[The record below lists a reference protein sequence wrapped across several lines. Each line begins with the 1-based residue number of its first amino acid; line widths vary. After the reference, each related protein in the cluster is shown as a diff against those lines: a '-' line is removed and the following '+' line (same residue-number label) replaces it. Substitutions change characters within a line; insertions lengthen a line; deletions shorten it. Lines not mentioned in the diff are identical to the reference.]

1 MNELSLTIIR
11 VAFLAV
17 LWLFVIAAIG
27 VVRTDLLG
35 GPSTTARRGKAR
47 QAQAPRQ
54 NRPAR
59 CLGVGAA
66 RLWRCRVSAAARTFR
81 WTCVL
86 SPQRTGIW
94 KLPSRKGSSAKIY
107 FTG

>member
-35 GPSTTARRGKAR
+35 GPSTTARRSKAR

-54 NRPAR
+54 SRPAR
-59 CLGVGAA
+59 PPRPAA
-66 RLWRCRVSAAARTFR
+66 GHR
-81 WTCVL
+81 
-86 SPQRTGIW
+86 
-94 KLPSRKGSSAKIY
+94 GSWW
-107 FTG
+107 

>member
-35 GPSTTARRGKAR
+35 GSAASARRGKVR
-47 QAQAPRQ
+47 QTHP
-54 NRPAR
+54 
-59 CLGVGAA
+59 C
-66 RLWRCRVSAAARTFR
+66 
-81 WTCVL
+81 
-86 SPQRTGIW
+86 
-94 KLPSRKGSSAKIY
+94 K
-107 FTG
+107 

>member
-35 GPSTTARRGKAR
+35 GPSTTARRGKCAR
-47 QAQAPRQ
+47 PR
-54 NRPAR
+54 RR
-59 CLGVGAA
+59 A
-66 RLWRCRVSAAARTFR
+66 RLVRPGRPGPDAGRRAFW
-81 WTCVL
+81 W
-86 SPQRTGIW
+86 
-94 KLPSRKGSSAKIY
+94 
-107 FTG
+107 

>member
-35 GPSTTARRGKAR
+35 GP
-47 QAQAPRQ
+47 
-54 NRPAR
+54 
-59 CLGVGAA
+59 AA
-66 RLWRCRVSAAARTFR
+66 VHRESW
-81 WTCVL
+81 W
-86 SPQRTGIW
+86 
-94 KLPSRKGSSAKIY
+94 
-107 FTG
+107 

>member
-35 GPSTTARRGKAR
+35 GPATGTRRGKR
-47 QAQAPRQ
+47 GRRRPRV
-54 NRPAR
+54 RPS
-59 CLGVGAA
+59 LPGPGAA
-66 RLWRCRVSAAARTFR
+66 RRVP
-81 WTCVL
+81 W
-86 SPQRTGIW
+86 W
-94 KLPSRKGSSAKIY
+94 
-107 FTG
+107 